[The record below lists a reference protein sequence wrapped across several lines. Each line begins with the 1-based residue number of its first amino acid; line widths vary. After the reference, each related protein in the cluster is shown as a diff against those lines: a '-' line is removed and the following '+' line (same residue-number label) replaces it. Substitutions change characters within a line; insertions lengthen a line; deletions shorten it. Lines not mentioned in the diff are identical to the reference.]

1 MAIDPGEDDALAEAG
16 SATVA
21 TKWTTKVAEIIS
33 RAFHS
38 ETTEFG
44 TAALRDTGSSDGN
57 VPALNANGRI
67 PQNRLRIPVRNFTAD
82 EFKDRSIQ
90 GIDFVAE
97 SLTFREVGNGQIPYT
112 AFDIKG
118 TPTEGARVIYNFE
131 DGTLEW
137 DADFG
142 NIIGEIQIFPHSS
155 TIAGWLPCDG
165 RSLSRT
171 TYARL
176 FKVISTNYGNVD
188 DDHFNLPD
196 LSGRVV
202 GGRGT
207 TDSFNSVGKIGGKET
222 HVLTEDEMPS
232 HTHFVTVNEN
242 ARLTRFPDIPSPLL
256 ETNYVGG
263 YSRRRSSPNV
273 QDYDY
278 ILQGTTDL
286 PSVGLSSE
294 SGNDTTHQYMP
305 NHRVKDRR
313 CMSK

>member
-1 MAIDPGEDDALAEAG
+1 MAIDLGEDDALAEAG

-38 ETTEFG
+38 ETNRFG

-97 SLTFREVGNGQIPYT
+97 SMTFREVGNGQIPYT

-142 NIIGEIQIFPHSS
+142 NIIGEIQIFPYSS
-155 TIAGWLPCDG
+155 AVAGWLPCDG

-171 TYARL
+171 TYFGL
-176 FKVISTNYGNVD
+176 FSVLSTTYGNVD

-196 LSGRVV
+196 LRNRVV
-202 GGRGT
+202 
-207 TDSFNSVGKIGGKET
+207 VGKGTSDAFSAIGKTGGSEAYA
-222 HVLTEDEMPS
+222 LTENEMPS
-232 HTHFVTVNEN
+232 HNHLIITFALAAALSSSNG
-242 ARLTRFPDIPSPLL
+242 I
-256 ETNYVGG
+256 
-263 YSRRRSSPNV
+263 SRGFDPSSPKQN
-273 QDYDY
+273 DYY
-278 ILQGTTDL
+278 SFYRGSSETKPTI
-286 PSVGLSSE
+286 GLSSE
-294 SGNDTTHQYMP
+294 AGGGKPHNNVQPYI
-305 NHRVKDRR
+305 VKEYRIFTG
-313 CMSK
+313 